1 MNNSRTKIM
10 ERLDNRIAK
19 PAWLKQR
26 LPTAPEYEQ
35 VRQLVSRTDLHTV
48 CDEARCPNKWEC
60 FQNRTATFLLM
71 GPKCTRNC
79 RFCAVQTG
87 PDSLPDPDEP
97 QRVAAAAAELGL
109 NYVVLTSVTR
119 DDLADGGA
127 SVFRA
132 AIQTVR
138 KKLPQALIEVL
149 IPDFIGSRDAL
160 LKVVEAD
167 PDVLNHNI
175 ETVPR
180 LYETVRPQAVY
191 QRSLD
196 LLDNARSINPDMPL
210 KSGIMLGLGEADDE
224 IEAVLADLYRAG
236 CRILTM
242 GQYLQPSKDHLPVAR
257 FVPPEE
263 FDAWQ
268 ERALSM
274 GFTKAVCGPLVRSS
288 YRASSCYPGGIDT
301 MGKN

>member
-1 MNNSRTKIM
+1 M
-10 ERLDNRIAK
+10 NRIAK
-19 PAWLKQR
+19 PAWLKRR

-35 VRQLVSRTDLHTV
+35 VRQLVDSSGLHTV
-48 CDEARCPNKWEC
+48 CQEARCPNKWEC
-60 FQNRTATFLLM
+60 FQNRIATFLLM

-79 RFCAVQTG
+79 RFCSVETG
-87 PDSLPDPDEP
+87 PDSQPDPEEP
-97 QRVAAAAAELGL
+97 ERVAAAAAKLNLG
-109 NYVVLTSVTR
+109 YVVLTSVTR

-127 SVFRA
+127 SVFAA
-132 AIQTVR
+132 AIRAVQN
-138 KKLPQALIEVL
+138 KIPKAGIEVL
-149 IPDFIGSRDAL
+149 IPDFKGSKNALQAVIDAG
-160 LKVVEAD
+160 

-180 LYETVRPQAVY
+180 LYNTVRPQAVY

-196 LLDNARSINPDMPL
+196 LLNNTRQTDPDIPL
-210 KSGIMLGLGEADDE
+210 KSGIMLGLGERDGE
-224 IEAVLADLYRAG
+224 VKAVLADLYDSG

-268 ERALSM
+268 ERALAM
-274 GFTKAVCGPLVRSS
+274 GFSKAICGPLVRSS
-288 YRASSCYPGGIDT
+288 YRASSSAFD
-301 MGKN
+301 